1 MATDHILLS
10 SLQQGD
16 RKALARAI
24 TLVENE
30 SSGYEQILSAMNAK
44 PVPVIGFTGPPGSGK
59 SSLINRLMELLS
71 SSGKKI
77 AVLAVDPT
85 SPFNYGS
92 LLGDRLRMSEHFNDP
107 NIFIRSVAT
116 RGSLGGLSEKAIEI
130 TDLLRAAGF
139 DYIIIETVGVGQS
152 EVEIAG
158 LADTT
163 VVVNVPEGGDEIQT
177 MKSGIM
183 EIADVFVVNKCD
195 RPGADLTE
203 NNLKKYFTH
212 PRADGWAVPVVK
224 TSATN
229 AVGIDELL
237 RHINAHLQSGG
248 IHEKRIFLL
257 AEKAWHLIQK
267 NRMKA
272 FNKKSLLEEI
282 RKETKNAAFNLYRF
296 VEGREKH

>member
-1 MATDHILLS
+1 MSDHLLLS
-10 SLQQGD
+10 AIHEGD

-30 SSGYEQILSAMNAK
+30 SSGYEKILADLSMHH
-44 PVPVIGFTGPPGSGK
+44 VPVIGFTGPPGSGK
-59 SSLINRLMELLS
+59 SSLINKLIELLS
-71 SSGKKI
+71 SASKKT

-116 RGSLGGLSEKAIEI
+116 RGSLGGLSEKTIEI
-130 TDLLRAAGF
+130 TDVLRSANF

-163 VVVNVPEGGDEIQT
+163 VVVNVPESGDEIQT

-195 RPGADLTE
+195 RPGADMIE
-203 NNLKKYFTH
+203 NNLRKYFAH
-212 PRADGWAVPVVK
+212 PRSSGWKVPVVK
-224 TSATN
+224 TSATQN
-229 AVGIDELL
+229 IGISELQE
-237 RHINAHLQSGG
+237 HINEHLQSAG
-248 IHEKRIFLL
+248 INEKRIFLF
-257 AEKAWHLIQK
+257 AEKAWRLIQK
-267 NRMKA
+267 NRMES
-272 FNKKSLLEEI
+272 FDKKKLMEEI
-282 RKETKNAAFNLYRF
+282 KQESQKAGFNLYRF
-296 VEGREKH
+296 IADRNIKH